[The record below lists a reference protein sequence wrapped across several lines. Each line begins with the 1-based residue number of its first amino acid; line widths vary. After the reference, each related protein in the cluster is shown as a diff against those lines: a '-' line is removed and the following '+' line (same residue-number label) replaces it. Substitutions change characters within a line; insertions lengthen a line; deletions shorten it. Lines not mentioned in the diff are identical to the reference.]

1 MRRLQR
7 SSFVRAAG
15 LVSVTCLFVLDTAVC
30 AQDTA
35 SAISPK
41 PRAPAQEKGK
51 DTGANPF
58 AGNFL
63 FGDWGGFRSTLQD
76 KGVGVDFTFTQF
88 AQTIS
93 GDKADTFDDYPNRFD
108 LLVNLVTEKAGLWKG
123 GGIGTHVGTR
133 FGGPPTGIAMY
144 PANTALISP
153 TTGEGRVVVTSL
165 FATQRLGQSSSILFG
180 KINLLDLLAAAPF
193 MGGRGIDGFM
203 HIAFAGPPSGVA
215 PVATYGAILSTR
227 FTNGSTFS
235 LLVFDPQDQTGW
247 HKPFT
252 EGINFSPSVAFRGT
266 TFGHN
271 ATHTFAATLST
282 QEGTDL
288 ADLPQVLLPPAQQ
301 HIGTRRGPFNVN
313 YTYEQYFVQDRKDP
327 SAGWGM
333 FAKAAIADGN
343 PNTLQDTL
351 EIGIGGTALFPRRT
365 LDRFGAGYFS
375 LGLSDALKDFLQPF
389 FTIRRERGFE
399 SFYSCAV
406 MRWLRVTGDVQVLP
420 ATVVDRDTKV
430 FGAVRTKVSF

>member
-1 MRRLQR
+1 MRRLRR

-15 LVSVTCLFVLDTAVC
+15 LVSVTGLFVLDAAVG
-30 AQDTA
+30 AQDSTT
-35 SAISPK
+35 SATSAT
-41 PRAPAQEKGK
+41 PRATAQEKEK

-93 GDKADTFDDYPNRFD
+93 GDKPDTFDYYPNRFD
-108 LLVNLVTEKAGLWKG
+108 LSVNVATEKAGLWKG

-144 PANTALISP
+144 PANTALVSP

-165 FATQRLGQSSSILFG
+165 YATQRLGQSSSILFG

-193 MGGRGIDGFM
+193 MGGRGVDGFM

-215 PVATYGAILSTR
+215 PVATYGAIFSTR
-227 FTNGSTFS
+227 FTNGSALS
-235 LLVFDPQDQTGW
+235 ILVFDPQDQTGW

-252 EGINFSPSVAFRGT
+252 EGVNFSPSVAVPSK

-271 ATHTFAATLST
+271 ATHTFAATFST

-288 ADLPQVLLPPAQQ
+288 ADL
-301 HIGTRRGPFNVN
+301 RR
-313 YTYEQYFVQDRKDP
+313 YYFHPHSSKLE
-327 SAGWGM
+327 SG
-333 FAKAAIADGN
+333 AA
-343 PNTLQDTL
+343 
-351 EIGIGGTALFPRRT
+351 
-365 LDRFGAGYFS
+365 
-375 LGLSDALKDFLQPF
+375 LSISTTPTSSISFR
-389 FTIRRERGFE
+389 IRRIHPRD
-399 SFYSCAV
+399 
-406 MRWLRVTGDVQVLP
+406 GDVRQGCDRRRKP
-420 ATVVDRDTKV
+420 EHAARHTRDRNSWNRTVS
-430 FGAVRTKVSF
+430 GSNAG